1 MMVNKLVIAIFLV
14 ALAVGSIEGRHRR
27 HLDSWLTAEQKEQL
41 KDLSHSSQEYKT
53 KVSEFYAVLP
63 EDQKLKWDKVYEDK
77 CFDWTSRVQSQD
89 KESDFRELL
98 ASKNVEAVEERIN
111 ELKQELGSEHRQ
123 LVDLWMKECLE
134 LVKKGV
140 SARNRRNVNADNVVK
155 DFIGW
160 MSPEQL
166 LKIKD
171 LKAAG
176 TAEDEIK
183 ATVKGFFNELPAEQ
197 QATLKEEFKGK
208 CRTYFKPLLTD
219 EESEKIK
226 SLAGS
231 DKAAAGALIKGV
243 VDRQTGDVKVT
254 ATKMFSLCGEVYKD
268 ASRKRRE
275 IDNTIKEFLG
285 WLKADQLAK
294 IGELKAAGKSEEEIK
309 TTVKGFFNELPA
321 EQQTSLKEEFKG
333 KCKVFF
339 GPLLNEDEKAKI
351 ETLKNDKPAA
361 GALIQGVVERQ
372 TGDAK
377 VTAQKMFTFCGEV
390 FKDASRKRREIDSAF
405 KDFLGWLKPEQVAK
419 IGELKAAGKSEE
431 EIKTTVKGFFNELPA
446 EQQTSLKEEFKGKCK
461 TYFKPLLTDEE
472 SEKIKLLAGSDKA
485 AAGALIKGVVD
496 RQTEVYKDASR
507 KRREIDSAFKDFLG
521 WLKPEQVAKIGE
533 LKSAGKSEEEI
544 KTTVKGFFNELPAEQ
559 QSTLKEEF
567 KGKCKVFFGPLLNE
581 DEKAKIETLKNDKP
595 AAGAL
600 IQGVVERQTGDAKVT
615 AQKMFT
621 FCGEVFKD
629 ASRKRREIDSA
640 FKDFLGW
647 LKPEQVAQIGELK
660 AAGKSEEE
668 IKTTVKGF
676 FNELPAQQQSTLKEE
691 FKGKC
696 RTYFKPLLTDEE
708 SEKIKSL
715 AGSDKAA
722 AGALI
727 KGVVDRQT
735 GDVKVTATKMFSLCG
750 EVYKDASRKR
760 REIDSAFKDFLGWLK
775 PEQVAKIGEL
785 KSAGKS
791 EEEIKTTVK
800 GFFNEL
806 PAEQQS
812 TLKEEFKG
820 KCKVFFGPFL
830 NEDEKAKI
838 ETLKN
843 DKPAA
848 GALIQG
854 VVERQT
860 GDAKV
865 TAQKMFTLC
874 GEVFKDASRKRREID
889 SAFKDFLGWLKPE
902 QVAKIGELKAAGK
915 SEEEIKTTVKGFFNE
930 LPAEQQ
936 TTLKEEFK
944 GKCRTYFKPLLTD
957 EESEKI
963 KLLAGS
969 DKAAAGA
976 LIKGVVDRQT
986 GDVKVTATKMF
997 SLCGEVY
1004 KDASRKRREIDSAF
1018 KDFLGWLKP
1027 EQVAKIG
1034 ELKYAGKSEEEI
1046 KTVVKGYFNE
1056 LPTEQQ
1062 STLKEEFKGKCK
1074 VFFGPLLNEDEK
1086 AKIETLK
1093 NDKPAAGALIQ
1104 GVVERQTG
1112 DAKVTAQKM
1121 FTLCGEVFKDA
1132 SRKRREIDSA
1142 FKDFLGWLKPEQV
1155 AKIGELKSAGKSEE
1169 EIKTTVKGFFNELPA
1184 EQQSTLKEEFKG
1196 KCKVFFG
1203 PLLNEDEKAKIET
1216 LKNDKPA
1223 AGALIKGVVDRQTGD
1238 VKVTAN
1244 KMFSLCG
1251 EVYKDSS
1258 RKMRRDVRQKIEKH
1272 LAWLRPEEKETII
1285 QMTNEGKSKEEIKSK
1300 LYEFITAHEK
1310 DSSQKEKTIKNCYA
1324 WMDEVATKEEIE
1336 NLHKLHHIDHGACK
1350 GKVREFISRLSV
1362 EKQKAVEA
1370 SLPFC
1375 EKLWYGSHDE
1385 HTGHNHDSGD
1395 NHEGHQHHGHHHRKR
1410 RHLTVLSKYIEWMSE
1425 KQQREI
1431 QKMEKEGIE
1440 FTQISEKIRE
1450 YFKQLPEDRQ
1460 NQLKAT
1466 FKDRCLTWAK
1476 EVSLPKE
1483 WAEIKKYYSEKEW
1496 KLLKEKLVELE
1507 ERLTENQKHTIEHV
1521 RGVCYRLWSIP
1532 HEKLF

>member
-1 MMVNKLVIAIFLV
+1 MGQN
-14 ALAVGSIEGRHRR
+14 
-27 HLDSWLTAEQKEQL
+27 
-41 KDLSHSSQEYKT
+41 
-53 KVSEFYAVLP
+53 
-63 EDQKLKWDKVYEDK
+63 
-77 CFDWTSRVQSQD
+77 

-208 CRTYFKPLLTD
+208 CR
-219 EESEKIK
+219 
-226 SLAGS
+226 
-231 DKAAAGALIKGV
+231 
-243 VDRQTGDVKVT
+243 
-254 ATKMFSLCGEVYKD
+254 
-268 ASRKRRE
+268 
-275 IDNTIKEFLG
+275 
-285 WLKADQLAK
+285 
-294 IGELKAAGKSEEEIK
+294 
-309 TTVKGFFNELPA
+309 
-321 EQQTSLKEEFKG
+321 
-333 KCKVFF
+333 VFF

-446 EQQTSLKEEFKGKCK
+446 EQQTSLKEEFKGKCR

-496 RQTEVYKDASR
+496 RQTGDVKVTATKMFSLCGEVYKDASR

-567 KGKCKVFFGPLLNE
+567 KGKCK
-581 DEKAKIETLKNDKP
+581 
-595 AAGAL
+595 
-600 IQGVVERQTGDAKVT
+600 
-615 AQKMFT
+615 
-621 FCGEVFKD
+621 
-629 ASRKRREIDSA
+629 
-640 FKDFLGW
+640 
-647 LKPEQVAQIGELK
+647 
-660 AAGKSEEE
+660 
-668 IKTTVKGF
+668 
-676 FNELPAQQQSTLKEE
+676 
-691 FKGKC
+691 
-696 RTYFKPLLTDEE
+696 TYFKPLLTDEE

-854 VVERQT
+854 VV
-860 GDAKV
+860 
-865 TAQKMFTLC
+865 
-874 GEVFKDASRKRREID
+874 
-889 SAFKDFLGWLKPE
+889 
-902 QVAKIGELKAAGK
+902 
-915 SEEEIKTTVKGFFNE
+915 
-930 LPAEQQ
+930 
-936 TTLKEEFK
+936 
-944 GKCRTYFKPLLTD
+944 
-957 EESEKI
+957 
-963 KLLAGS
+963 
-969 DKAAAGA
+969 
-976 LIKGVVDRQT
+976 
-986 GDVKVTATKMF
+986 
-997 SLCGEVY
+997 
-1004 KDASRKRREIDSAF
+1004 
-1018 KDFLGWLKP
+1018 
-1027 EQVAKIG
+1027 
-1034 ELKYAGKSEEEI
+1034 
-1046 KTVVKGYFNE
+1046 
-1056 LPTEQQ
+1056 
-1062 STLKEEFKGKCK
+1062 
-1074 VFFGPLLNEDEK
+1074 
-1086 AKIETLK
+1086 
-1093 NDKPAAGALIQ
+1093 
-1104 GVVERQTG
+1104 
-1112 DAKVTAQKM
+1112 
-1121 FTLCGEVFKDA
+1121 
-1132 SRKRREIDSA
+1132 
-1142 FKDFLGWLKPEQV
+1142 
-1155 AKIGELKSAGKSEE
+1155 
-1169 EIKTTVKGFFNELPA
+1169 
-1184 EQQSTLKEEFKG
+1184 
-1196 KCKVFFG
+1196 
-1203 PLLNEDEKAKIET
+1203 
-1216 LKNDKPA
+1216 
-1223 AGALIKGVVDRQTGD
+1223 
-1238 VKVTAN
+1238 
-1244 KMFSLCG
+1244 
-1251 EVYKDSS
+1251 
-1258 RKMRRDVRQKIEKH
+1258 
-1272 LAWLRPEEKETII
+1272 
-1285 QMTNEGKSKEEIKSK
+1285 
-1300 LYEFITAHEK
+1300 
-1310 DSSQKEKTIKNCYA
+1310 
-1324 WMDEVATKEEIE
+1324 
-1336 NLHKLHHIDHGACK
+1336 
-1350 GKVREFISRLSV
+1350 
-1362 EKQKAVEA
+1362 
-1370 SLPFC
+1370 
-1375 EKLWYGSHDE
+1375 
-1385 HTGHNHDSGD
+1385 
-1395 NHEGHQHHGHHHRKR
+1395 
-1410 RHLTVLSKYIEWMSE
+1410 
-1425 KQQREI
+1425 
-1431 QKMEKEGIE
+1431 
-1440 FTQISEKIRE
+1440 
-1450 YFKQLPEDRQ
+1450 
-1460 NQLKAT
+1460 
-1466 FKDRCLTWAK
+1466 
-1476 EVSLPKE
+1476 
-1483 WAEIKKYYSEKEW
+1483 
-1496 KLLKEKLVELE
+1496 
-1507 ERLTENQKHTIEHV
+1507 
-1521 RGVCYRLWSIP
+1521 
-1532 HEKLF
+1532 